1 MRRFQLFEF
10 EDQQWFSRR
19 LRQAMQSYLA
29 TAYRHT
35 PFPKFWAQCLAP
47 LMGAGRMNALV
58 DLASGAG
65 GPVPLVLEE
74 LRRMGFE
81 VTATL
86 TDRFPN
92 PAATPLRYWPE
103 PVDARF
109 IPQALDGTRT
119 MFASFHHFRPHDA
132 HAILRDAFERRV
144 PICVFEATTRGA
156 VLAATLIPLMVLLLT
171 LEIRPLSWI
180 QIVFTYLIP
189 ILPVLI
195 FWDGL
200 VSYLRTYSVAELEAL
215 THDLTADYSWQPG
228 KLRAPGVPFGVP
240 FLIGRP
246 NSRQSE
252 SSSG

>member
-1 MRRFQLFEF
+1 MPRFQLFEF
-10 EDQQWFSRR
+10 EDQPWIPRPV
-19 LRQAMQSYLA
+19 RQAMQSYLA

-35 PFPKFWAQCLAP
+35 SLPQCWAECLAP
-47 LMGAGRMNALV
+47 LMKANRMNTLV

-65 GPVPLVLEE
+65 GPVPLVLDE

-92 PAATPLRYWPE
+92 PAATDLQYWPE
-103 PVDARF
+103 PADARL

-119 MFASFHHFRPHDA
+119 MFASFHHFSPQDA
-132 HAILRDAFERRV
+132 HAILRNAFQHRV
-144 PICVFEATTRGA
+144 PICIFEATTRGA
-156 VLAATLIPLMVLLLT
+156 ALAAILIPLMVLLLT
-171 LEIRPLSWI
+171 LKMRPLSWF

-215 THDLTADYSWQPG
+215 THGLTADYTWQPG
-228 KLRAPGVPFGVP
+228 KLHAPGVPFGVP

-246 NSRQSE
+246 AFHAV
-252 SSSG
+252 

>member
-10 EDQQWFSRR
+10 EDQPWFPMR
-19 LRQAMQSYLA
+19 LRQAMQAYLA

-35 PFPKFWAQCLAP
+35 PFPKIWAECLAP
-47 LMGAGRMNALV
+47 LMKANRTNTLV

-74 LRRMGFE
+74 LRRRGFK

-92 PAATPLRYWPE
+92 PAVTDLHYWPE
-103 PVDARF
+103 PVDARL

-119 MFASFHHFRPHDA
+119 MFASFHHFSPQDA
-132 HAILRDAFERRV
+132 HAILRDAFERGV
-144 PICVFEATTRGA
+144 PICIFEATTRGA
-156 VLAATLIPLMVLLLT
+156 TLAATLIPLMVLLLT
-171 LEIRPLSWI
+171 LKIRPLSWI

-200 VSYLRTYSVAELEAL
+200 VSYLRTYSVAELEGL
-215 THDLTADYSWQPG
+215 THGLTADYTWQPG
-228 KLRAPGVPFGVP
+228 KLHPPGAPFGVP

-246 NSRQSE
+246 AFHAV
-252 SSSG
+252 